1 MKNKSIIITS
11 FTLLILLSSAC
22 KKSFLEQSDPNAVSL
37 SEDFKSPNDVLL
49 AVNGIYQSLR
59 SNNNIGEDS
68 GLWTDERSD
77 DTGRNDNQSNAGE
90 PFQFNNFSLI
100 PSNTYLKSHWVS
112 LYTTISRANIVLTYI
127 DKVPFT
133 DANQKL
139 QYAAEAKFL
148 RALMYFHLVRTW
160 GDVPLVTTQL
170 TTVADVTAGTFREKQ
185 ATVYKQ
191 ILADL
196 TDASNAPLP
205 NLQTPSTIGRIS
217 KAAVYTLLGQVYL
230 TMATTQDQTN
240 RTANLNSAKT
250 ALLNAY
256 NLRTFTTLSTIPY
269 TDVFDVTKKTSC
281 PELIWQ
287 INNKQ
292 GDVTYSSDIA
302 YNNQAKGETI
312 NSLKPN
318 SGVGG
323 NVQHD
328 LINEYET
335 NDPRMAFSVKFAN
348 DPIVKDWFI
357 TKFRDA
363 SAAASNLGYGGN
375 DWILM
380 RYADVIL
387 MLAEV
392 SNYLGDTAGAIQ
404 YLDMVRTRAGMPTY
418 AVSMTDPAYATKFP
432 SLKLAILHERRVELA
447 FEHHRWFDLLRT
459 FTTDELV
466 AYFKAKN
473 PADFGAVQL
482 ANFTT
487 KDRYY
492 PIPFDE
498 YKLDPVKMYQ
508 NPGYQ

>member
-1 MKNKSIIITS
+1 MKKQIIFLTTLSLGMLAGTS
-11 FTLLILLSSAC
+11 C
-22 KKSFLEQSDPNAVSL
+22 KKTFLEQSDPNATAVSAY
-37 SEDFKSPNDVLL
+37 FKSPNDVLL

-59 SNNNIGEDS
+59 SGNNIGEGS

-90 PFQFNNFSLI
+90 PFQFNNFSLL

-112 LYTTISRANIVLTYI
+112 LYGTISRANTVLTYI
-127 DKVPFT
+127 DQVPFS
-133 DANQKL
+133 DPNQKL

-148 RALMYFHLVRTW
+148 RALMYFHLVRLW
-160 GDVPLVTTQL
+160 GDVPLVTKQL
-170 TTVADVTAGTFREKQ
+170 TGADDVAASTFREKQ
-185 ATVYKQ
+185 STVYAQ
-191 ILADL
+191 IVADL
-196 TDASNAPLP
+196 TDAVNAPLP
-205 NLQTPSTIGRIS
+205 NLQTANTLGRVS
-217 KAAVYTLLGQVYL
+217 KAAANTLLGQVYL
-230 TMATTQDQTN
+230 TMATTQDQAK
-240 RTANLNSAKT
+240 RTDNLNNAKT
-250 ALLNAY
+250 YLLAAY
-256 NLRTFTTLSTIPY
+256 NMRGFGALSSIPY
-269 TDVFDVTKKTSC
+269 TDVFDVNKKATC
-281 PELIWQ
+281 PELIWV
-287 INNKQ
+287 IDNKQ
-292 GDVTYSSDIA
+292 GDANYSSSIA
-302 YNNQAKGETI
+302 ADNQAKGETI
-312 NSLKPN
+312 NSLKPA

-348 DPIVKDWFI
+348 DPIVKDYFI
-357 TKFRDA
+357 TKYRDA

-375 DWILM
+375 DWPLL

-387 MLAEV
+387 MLAETY
-392 SNYLGDTAGAIQ
+392 NYLGDTNSAIQ

-418 AVSMTDPAYATKFP
+418 AVSMTNPAYSSKFP
-432 SLKLAILHERRVELA
+432 TLKLAILHERRVELA

-466 AYFKAKN
+466 AYFKSKN
-473 PADFGAVQL
+473 PADFGSAQL
-482 ANFTT
+482 ANFTA

-508 NPGYQ
+508 NPGY